1 MHVRPTS
8 RPTFGGGGLGG
19 SIPRDLLFIAGALL
33 VTVTLSSFR
42 TTAWIPQL
50 LTITPDVWQRGFIWQ
65 LATYLFVESNGPSFW
80 FLINLILLFLWG
92 RDVFQGLGRRHFWR
106 LLLFAS
112 IGAGVLAALV
122 DMGMTLSGLRSTPY
136 PFALMRNWA
145 LLAVLLA
152 AWARAHRGAT
162 VLFMFILPIEAGWFV
177 GLELLMAFLGLL
189 TTRDV
194 AGFVGVCTAIGIA
207 WYYIGRGGRIGLGK
221 RDMREYRLRLE
232 RWWIQQKLNR
242 AKKKRG
248 FRVIPGEKD
257 PRSGR
262 SGQGGSRDPWVH

>member
-1 MHVRPTS
+1 MHVRPTV

-19 SIPRDLLFIAGALL
+19 AIPRDLLFIAGALL
-33 VTVTLSSFR
+33 VTVTLSSFAS
-42 TTAWIPQL
+42 TAWIPRL
-50 LTITPDVWQRGFIWQ
+50 LTLTPDVWQRGFLWQ

-80 FLINLILLFLWG
+80 FVINLILLFLWG
-92 RDVFQGLGRRHFWR
+92 RDVYWGLGRRHFWR
-106 LLLFAS
+106 LLMFAS

-122 DMGMTLSGLRSTPY
+122 DLAMTLGGAPRWTPY

-194 AGFVGVCTAIGIA
+194 AGFVGLCAAIGIA
-207 WYYIGRGGRIGLGK
+207 WTYIGKGGRIGLGK
-221 RDMREYRLRLE
+221 RDLREYRLRLE

-242 AKKKRG
+242 ARKKRG

-257 PRSGR
+257 SRSGR
-262 SGQGGSRDPWVH
+262 GGGRDPWVH